1 MQHSYFSVILGSL
14 KKQCIL
20 FKIFLQFPTKTNGTP
35 SLEKLQVETTKDT
48 HADAEKMLDCNIWI
62 YKSRLSGSVHK
73 LYRLKV
79 LFTLEK
85 VNTSVVE
92 KKKSLNEQNFDV
104 EDLELRYQICYKP
117 FHLKNL
123 FLKWLRI
130 LQNKITKAYQARA
143 EIAENWYLRCHHFH
157 T

>member
-14 KKQCIL
+14 KNSASFSKFSCNS
-20 FKIFLQFPTKTNGTP
+20 PPKTNGTP

>member
-1 MQHSYFSVILGSL
+1 M
-14 KKQCIL
+14 
-20 FKIFLQFPTKTNGTP
+20 
-35 SLEKLQVETTKDT
+35 ETTKDT

-143 EIAENWYLRCHHFH
+143 EIAENWYLRCLHFH

>member
-1 MQHSYFSVILGSL
+1 M
-14 KKQCIL
+14 
-20 FKIFLQFPTKTNGTP
+20 
-35 SLEKLQVETTKDT
+35 ETTKDT

-123 FLKWLRI
+123 FLKWLTI
-130 LQNKITKAYQARA
+130 LQNKIKSESRARRKLMSKVSSFSH
-143 EIAENWYLRCHHFH
+143 LRCYFWFTLQAQQFNNSTFLAFSYISNKRFYKHDHFW
-157 T
+157 TL

>member
-1 MQHSYFSVILGSL
+1 M
-14 KKQCIL
+14 
-20 FKIFLQFPTKTNGTP
+20 
-35 SLEKLQVETTKDT
+35 ETTKDT

-143 EIAENWYLRCHHFH
+143 ELAENWCLLKVSSFSHLRCYFWFTSQAQQFNNSTFLAFSYISNKRFYKHDHFW
-157 T
+157 TL